1 MAVYE
6 RTYRGYS
13 GALTSHRD
21 RFLVIPRY
29 AAADVFASRLIT
41 AFFVLCFVPFLIASI
56 RIYLAHNLEA
66 IATFGISAGAI
77 AELLAVDAG
86 VFLRWVVI
94 PESFLAFLLALA
106 VGPALISPDLR
117 NNGMALYLA
126 RPVGR
131 WDYVGGKLAV
141 LLALLSAVTWVPALL
156 LFAFQSYLAGASW
169 LGDNV
174 RVAAALVVGFGVWI
188 LLLSL
193 VGLAISATVKWKPV
207 ARLLFLAL
215 PFVLEAFAGMVNLTF
230 RTHWGDV
237 LRTSALQSVL
247 WRSLLGLDPIFDS
260 ELPVPV
266 VWGTFAVVAG
276 LCLLILRRKVRAYE
290 VER

>member
-6 RTYRGYS
+6 RTYRSYAGP
-13 GALTSHRD
+13 LTDHRS

-29 AAADVFASRLIT
+29 ALADVFSSRLLT
-41 AFFVLCFVPFLIASI
+41 AFFVLCFVPFLVTSI
-56 RIYLAHNLEA
+56 RIYLAHNFEA
-66 IATFGISAGAI
+66 ITAFDLGQGELAGLLGI
-77 AELLAVDAG
+77 DAG

-94 PESFLAFLLALA
+94 PQSFLAFLLALA

-126 RPVGR
+126 RPIGR
-131 WDYVGGKLAV
+131 WDYVGGKLTV
-141 LLALLSAVTWVPALL
+141 LVALLSAVTWLPALL
-156 LFAFQSYLAGASW
+156 LFAFQGYLADLAWVGENLRIAFGLV
-169 LGDNV
+169 LG
-174 RVAAALVVGFGVWI
+174 FWVWM

-215 PFVLEAFAGMVNLTF
+215 PFMLEAFGGVINVTF
-230 RTHWGDV
+230 RSHWGDLV
-237 LRTSALQSVL
+237 RITQLETVL
-247 WRSLLGLDPIFDS
+247 WRSLLGLPEPS
-260 ELPVPV
+260 GPSLSPLA
-266 VWGTFAVVAG
+266 VWATFALTAG
-276 LCLLILRRKVRAYE
+276 LCLLLLARKVQAYE